1 MNAMKHEL
9 LTLEVEPDIKSE
21 MERVCHKLGINISTA
36 FAILARKF
44 IHEQKIPSEV
54 SLDEDMFYSPS
65 NIEYLEKVTAE
76 IDAGTAKLSEHEL
89 IDT

>member
-1 MNAMKHEL
+1 MKNDT
-9 LTLEVEPDIKSE
+9 LTLEIDSGLKSE
-21 MERVCHKLGINISTA
+21 LDILCRKLGMNMSTA

-44 IHEQKIPSEV
+44 VQEQKIPAEI

-89 IDT
+89 IDA